1 MLDSLF
7 TENQISKL
15 RKLGIKSLFDLLLHL
30 PLKYLDKTQ
39 VDLIQDISPGGSY
52 QIQGKVTYVKTAY
65 QPRKN
70 LTVVIEDATGS
81 LQLRFLNFYSSQSRQ
96 FSEGVIVRAYG
107 EVNPKSLIKE
117 MIHPD
122 YEIIVTDKP
131 LPKCLTPIYA
141 LTRGLGQKSIL
152 NFVKKTFDQIAK
164 KDALLDHFPELNIKR
179 NLPDL
184 TKSLRE
190 LHMPSS
196 NKPEDIDPYRKK
208 LIYDE
213 LLAHQLFFRGLY
225 HQQKN
230 YIAKKIIF
238 DRSLH
243 DAFVS
248 SLEFT
253 LTGQQENC
261 FNEIMSDLGCS
272 FPMNRLLQ
280 GDVGSGKT
288 VVATMAALQAIK
300 NGGQVGF
307 MAPTEI
313 LAEQH
318 YIKLRDWLNPLNIS
332 VEFLSGSIS
341 APEKKIIY
349 EKLVEGGIDL
359 LVGTHALIQDKVRFK
374 SLALYIIDEQHR
386 FGVEQRLQIR
396 SNNKTRAHEEAHQLM
411 MSATPIPRT
420 LSMSYFADMDISTI
434 NELPPGRQP
443 IKTKLISDSRRNDLL
458 TIIQKH
464 CNEGNQVYWVCPLIE
479 ESEVLQLETVEN
491 TFQQLSSFFKSQTI
505 ALIHG
510 KMKQREKE
518 TIMQTFKAGH
528 TQILVATTVIEV
540 GVDVPNATMMI
551 IENAERMGLSQLHQL
566 RGRIG
571 RGSKQSTCILFYGK
585 KLTDTA
591 KDRLRI
597 IYENTDGF
605 KISEEDLKLRG
616 PGEFLGL
623 KQSGLPSLKIANIN
637 KDDDL
642 LALAKSDAEYLLTTK
657 HNDIQ
662 SHLQRWISDYQEIT
676 RT

>member
-141 LTRGLGQKSIL
+141 LTRGLGQKLIL
-152 NFVKKTFDQIAK
+152 NFVKKAFDQIAK

-196 NKPEDIDPYRKK
+196 TKSEDIDPYRKK

-349 EKLVEGGIDL
+349 ERLVEGRIDL

-566 RGRIG
+566 RGRVG